1 MSLGSK
7 SKKKSQKPTAVLPLA
22 PNPNALSFSLK
33 ECAAITGIAL
43 WAIRSAIWGRKLSA
57 HVVGKRQIVLR
68 ADLEKWIATT
78 PTAHGRRAA

>member
-1 MSLGSK
+1 MARSRKTSPLIA
-7 SKKKSQKPTAVLPLA
+7 PAAPVL

-33 ECAAITGIAL
+33 EASAITGAAL

-68 ADLEKWIATT
+68 SDLEKWIAGT
-78 PTAHGRRAA
+78 PTVHARKAA